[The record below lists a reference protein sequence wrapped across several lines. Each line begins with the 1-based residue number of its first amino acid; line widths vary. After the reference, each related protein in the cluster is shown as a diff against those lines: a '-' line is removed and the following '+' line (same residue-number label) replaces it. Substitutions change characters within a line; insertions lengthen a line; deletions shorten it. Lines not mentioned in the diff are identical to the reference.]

1 MSLCCRRRVDS
12 GYMVFAVD
20 VAEIVADVERWNDE
34 TRGLNWEQMGIE
46 RILIDEYFNRK
57 RSKCCAR
64 PMPS

>member
-1 MSLCCRRRVDS
+1 
-12 GYMVFAVD
+12 MVFAVD